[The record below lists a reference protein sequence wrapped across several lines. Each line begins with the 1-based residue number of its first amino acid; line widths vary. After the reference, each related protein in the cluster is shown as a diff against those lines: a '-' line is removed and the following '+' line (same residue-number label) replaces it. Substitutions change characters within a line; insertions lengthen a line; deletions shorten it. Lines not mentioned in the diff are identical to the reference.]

1 MGERELTLRSK
12 VERLIRMYKLLHRL
26 AEVETPL
33 HDRFVER
40 ESFEMLKSHLEVSP
54 ELIEEFQQWKAATP
68 IPARPL
74 VSVCVCTHNRARLL
88 IERCV
93 PSILSQTYPDL
104 ELIVVGDGCTD
115 ETAALAAEIKD
126 PRFRFVNLSEQE
138 IYPTDP
144 RRRWMVAGTSAF
156 NRALSMAR
164 GDFVTHLDDD
174 DEYLPERLEK
184 LVAFAQANEC
194 DFVWHPFWV
203 VDPAGRRGI
212 NDAREL
218 AYARV
223 TTSSVFYR
231 SWFTRVEFSSDSHLL
246 LEPGDWNWVRRV
258 KYIGPACMRYPQP
271 LHIKHE
277 TAAQVS
283 RAILDGRIR
292 LLPSSHD

>member
-1 MGERELTLRSK
+1 MTLRSK
-12 VERLIRMYKLLHRL
+12 VQRLIRMYKLLHSL
-26 AEVETPL
+26 TDAETPL

-40 ESFEMLKSHLEVSP
+40 ESFEMLKSHLEVAP
-54 ELIEEFQQWKAATP
+54 ELIEEFQRWKAATP

-74 VSVCVCTHNRARLL
+74 VSVCVCTYDRARLL
-88 IERCV
+88 IERCI
-93 PSILSQTYPDL
+93 PSVLNQTYPDL
-104 ELIVVGDGCTD
+104 ELIVVGDGCSD
-115 ETAALAAEIKD
+115 ETAAAVIGVTD

-144 RRRWMVAGTSAF
+144 RRKWMVAGTLAF

-184 LVAFAQANEC
+184 LVAFARANEC
-194 DFVWHPFWV
+194 DFVWHPFLLE
-203 VDPAGRRGI
+203 DPAGRRYI

-218 AYARV
+218 AYKHV

-231 SWFTRVEFSSDSHLL
+231 SWFTRIEFSRDSHLL

-258 KYIGPACMRYPQP
+258 KYVGPVCMRYPQP

-277 TAAQVS
+277 TEAQLS
-283 RAILDGRIR
+283 PGISDGTVR
-292 LLPSSHD
+292 LLPSLQG